1 MNDPGPADIPR
12 ADYPVA
18 VRLRREMLNH
28 RGWPYPRWSLVEV
41 RAQSQAEVD
50 EQVRCTVLAEEG
62 EARDLLWTGLRVRL
76 NRSQAETYWF
86 NLQSTR
92 PSLFV
97 VCREDLDGGMVP
109 VMVSADHDAASREM
123 EGDAEVFATEL
134 PGALHDWLERFVVAH
149 FRPREKGGERRR
161 RKPLDGGEPTR

>member
-1 MNDPGPADIPR
+1 MSEAVVPGIPR

-18 VRLRREMLNH
+18 VRLRREMRSH
-28 RGWPYPRWSLVEV
+28 RGWPYPHWSLAEV

-50 EQVRCTVLAEEG
+50 DEIRCTLLAEE
-62 EARDLLWTGLRVRL
+62 ADSRDLLWTGLRLRL

-109 VMVSADHDAASREM
+109 VMVTVDHDAATREM
-123 EGDAEVFATEL
+123 EGDAEVYAAEL
-134 PGALHDWLERFVVAH
+134 PAVIREWLEQFVMAH
-149 FRPREKGGERRR
+149 FRPEERGGKRR
-161 RKPLDGGEPTR
+161 RKPLDGGERSR